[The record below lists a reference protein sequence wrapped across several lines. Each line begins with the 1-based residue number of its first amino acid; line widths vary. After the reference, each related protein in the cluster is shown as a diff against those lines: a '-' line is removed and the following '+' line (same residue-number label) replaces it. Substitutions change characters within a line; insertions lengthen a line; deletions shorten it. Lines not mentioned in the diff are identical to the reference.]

1 MGGFQGLV
9 LARQEHHLLAIA
21 RVCPSHFLIKAGEA
35 GSGGTR
41 ACEAQQNWQME
52 YLETGNN
59 LNAGEGETFLFRP

>member
-1 MGGFQGLV
+1 M
-9 LARQEHHLLAIA
+9 LARQKHHLLAIP
-21 RVCPSHFLIKAGEA
+21 RVCPSHFPIKAGEA

-41 ACEAQQNWQME
+41 ACEAQQNWQKQME